1 MKQSSI
7 ETKMI
12 FNPKLEHLQ
21 HGGWKFKPFDF
32 KNDYTYQLILNYVH
46 FDN

>member
-21 HGGWKFKPFDF
+21 HGGWKFKPLTSRMIIHT
-32 KNDYTYQLILNYVH
+32 N
-46 FDN
+46 